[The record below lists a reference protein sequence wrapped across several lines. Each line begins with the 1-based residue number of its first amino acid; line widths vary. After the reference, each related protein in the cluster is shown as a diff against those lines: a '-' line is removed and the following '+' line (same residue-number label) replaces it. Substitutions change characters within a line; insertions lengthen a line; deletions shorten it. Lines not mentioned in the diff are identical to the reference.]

1 MKVREASVAI
11 NGNVTINGSVTV
23 NGRRRG
29 AADKELS
36 ELQRLVR
43 QIRDNPRDSEATEK
57 LIARYRNLIRR
68 MVSSHLA
75 QRSQHEYLEKVAQET
90 IWEIAKG
97 RDLDI
102 EGFSSYIRCA
112 MAKRIERAIAHEYL
126 LYIPEEIRY
135 KLWKLEQF
143 IWSELGSG
151 YGDAYRAQ
159 LDWTKERKDMAMNV
173 LGTDENELTD
183 LLGWLVL
190 TGVDPL
196 LTKEDDES
204 GDDGGVSDKSLDL
217 ADENADV
224 PGQVIRK
231 ELGKELRTA
240 LDRFCTKEQVQALGL
255 KYGLFGG
262 PVLSYSR
269 IGEELSRNAKEPVT
283 KTDAKRIVRQARRS
297 LRENAPELYSFPVSF
312 LNLSAKRLQ
321 QVTESVMFG
330 ISPK

>member
-1 MKVREASVAI
+1 MKAKEASVAI

-29 AADKELS
+29 ATDKELK
-36 ELQRLVR
+36 EIQRLVL
-43 QIRDNPRDSEATEK
+43 QIRNDPKDSEATEE
-57 LIARYRNLIRR
+57 LIAKYRNLIRR
-68 MVSSHLA
+68 VVSSHLA
-75 QRSQHEYLEKVAQET
+75 QRSQREYLEKVAEET

-102 EGFSSYIRCA
+102 EGFSNYIRRA

-143 IWSELGSG
+143 IWNELGAG
-151 YGDAYRAQ
+151 CGNAYRTQ
-159 LDWTKERKDMAMNV
+159 LDWTKERRDKAMSV
-173 LGTDENELTD
+173 LETDEDELTD

-196 LTKEDDES
+196 LTEDD
-204 GDDGGVSDKSLDL
+204 DDDGEEGGVSDKSFDL

-231 ELGKELRTA
+231 ELGKDLRMA
-240 LDRFCTKEQVQALGL
+240 LDRFCTKEQVKALGL
-255 KYGLFGG
+255 KYGLFGD
-262 PVLSYSR
+262 PAMSYSKV
-269 IGEELSRNAKEPVT
+269 GEELSRNAKEPVT
-283 KTDAKRIVRQARRS
+283 KTDAKRIVRQALRS
-297 LRENAPELYSFPVSF
+297 LRENAPELKEY
-312 LNLSAKRLQ
+312 LS
-321 QVTESVMFG
+321 
-330 ISPK
+330 